1 MYIYECIHTY
11 IHTRILCVDT
21 HIDTH
26 IYSGAVKY
34 DALKMCTEL
43 LQIIPLVNVNGLRFL
58 NENDE
63 SSNADMFVG
72 HTFYFCCVK

>member
-1 MYIYECIHTY
+1 MYTYIYTHTY
-11 IHTRILCVDT
+11 TVCGHAYR
-21 HIDTH
+21 HTH